1 MNLECPIVFVI
12 DDDASVRRAVC
23 RLLRSEGFRVETFAS
38 GSDFLRALDCTR
50 RGCVVL
56 DVRMPGLSGFEV
68 LECLNAHGR
77 TLPVILITGHGDV
90 PMAMRARKVG
100 CVSFLAKPFEDEAL
114 LGAVRDA
121 LRDQD
126 EAGTS

>member
-23 RLLRSEGFRVETFAS
+23 RLLRAEGFCVETFAS
-38 GSDFLRALDCTR
+38 GLDFLRALDCSR
-50 RGCVVL
+50 KGCVLL

-68 LECLNAHGR
+68 LESLNARGR

-90 PMAMRARKVG
+90 PMAVRAMKVG

-126 EAGTS
+126 EAGSR